1 MELQQIGCEEPILEE
16 AKENGNQDSTDV
28 AISEKDK

>member
-1 MELQQIGCEEPILEE
+1 MELQQIGYEESILEE

-28 AISEKDK
+28 AISETEK